1 MPFLNLCVIPS
12 SHGRPLVDQRV
23 LGMAWEVPADKL
35 TDSVLGHGQTVVQ
48 AHLEHSWYRLL
59 RDSWS
64 GRCVHWPCVLTR
76 EAWGSP
82 EGTSSWVPLSKPQSA
97 PSSSNFVSHS
107 SLALSLCFITQI
119 ISPYITERV
128 FLIWDRRGCIQMH
141 DCKIQL

>member
-48 AHLEHSWYRLL
+48 AHLAHSWYRLL

-82 EGTSSWVPLSKPQSA
+82 RGHVLLGAFVQTSVSSQLIEFCFSLFLGSFPLFHYTNNLTLYHRKSLPYLGQKRMYSSA
-97 PSSSNFVSHS
+97 
-107 SLALSLCFITQI
+107 
-119 ISPYITERV
+119 
-128 FLIWDRRGCIQMH
+128 
-141 DCKIQL
+141 